1 MFRSAFKND
10 EIEFLC
16 AEEDYGIIP
25 TPYPSRKN
33 IPDWFKALPMKL
45 GNQGLGTSTIKRCS
59 PFLDALSVGYMI
71 PLAADVEFVS
81 NGDGSGVDFKW
92 NLHKKMVETNNPKQI
107 SAEK

>member
-33 IPDWFKALPMKL
+33 IPDWFKALPM
-45 GNQGLGTSTIKRCS
+45 
-59 PFLDALSVGYMI
+59 
-71 PLAADVEFVS
+71 
-81 NGDGSGVDFKW
+81 
-92 NLHKKMVETNNPKQI
+92 
-107 SAEK
+107 